1 MVCDGELIKA
11 LEKAFEQEKGL
22 RQGAKPQNGE
32 PGEDTDDERR
42 RLRRRRR
49 IRLTAAKLG
58 RSRDG
63 LTSSTRLPQATSPT
77 FIYAEPSCGSE
88 AFSPSEDPKSVQALE
103 RQACERIAWCER

>member
-32 PGEDTDDERR
+32 PGEDTNDERR

-58 RSRDG
+58 RSRGWADQFDKTPASYLAG
-63 LTSSTRLPQATSPT
+63 LL
-77 FIYAEPSCGSE
+77 AEQ
-88 AFSPSEDPKSVQALE
+88 SVAPWE
-103 RQACERIAWCER
+103 P